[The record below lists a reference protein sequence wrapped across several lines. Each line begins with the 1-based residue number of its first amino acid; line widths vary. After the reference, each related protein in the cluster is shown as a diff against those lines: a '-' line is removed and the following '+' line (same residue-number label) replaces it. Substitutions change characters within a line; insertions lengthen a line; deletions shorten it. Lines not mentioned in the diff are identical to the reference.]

1 MQLSQS
7 LAGGA
12 RHWARRTSRPSFEIA
27 SRGNRKFARAS
38 PVPWARCTACAIRR
52 ARSGDF
58 RRARRADWAKSSL
71 SRITPKNELTGDF
84 VLEVGEAFLEFS

>member
-12 RHWARRTSRPSFEIA
+12 RRWARRTDPLLRLPTEGIESSRV
-27 SRGNRKFARAS
+27 AS
-38 PVPWARCTACAIRR
+38 PVPWARCTARAIRR
-52 ARSGDF
+52 SRRDDF

-71 SRITPKNELTGDF
+71 SRITPKNALTGDF
-84 VLEVGEAFLEFS
+84 VLEVGEAFLECS